1 MSKRRDP
8 NPTFDLFIPLM
19 NDLPLKDQREVMER
33 PFFSLQKRKRLK
45 PIEYRS
51 PDGEAWVK
59 VEAMPAYGMAT
70 IWDADILIWAASVLN
85 RMKEQGVNDLPR
97 TLTTTTY
104 DLLRA
109 IRRGTGGRDYTELQA
124 ALSRLET
131 TSIRTSLRAP
141 KRRTEAQ
148 FGWLDGWSLEVD
160 PATEQPRGMTITLSN
175 WVYEGI
181 VSERSLLT
189 MHADYFLL
197 TGGLER
203 AVYRIARKH
212 AGSQRGGWTC
222 RVELLRE
229 KAGSDAQPKEFNRML
244 RKIIEADQLPEYT
257 MTMTKTAEGA
267 RQCCS
272 SCAARP
278 RRPSCTP
285 GWRPNASAM
294 SVTRPIAAAPAK
306 WTTLWTAS
314 RGAGRANYR
323 GFTHRC
329 LGNRGKLPRNP
340 GRRVAKERQNRESA
354 PTREQ
359 LSGFHPPFDDS
370 NMSPGRP
377 SNRRGFTHHSV
388 GVSPTL
394 LSGFHPPNHGVSPTS
409 GMNKPLNCKA

>member
-1 MSKRRDP
+1 MTKRRDP
-8 NPTFDLFIPLM
+8 NPEFDFFIPLM

-104 DLLRA
+104 DLLRG
-109 IRRGTGGRDYTELQA
+109 IRRGTGGRAYQELQA

-148 FGWLDGWSLEVD
+148 FGWLDGWTLEVD
-160 PATEQPRGMTITLSN
+160 PDTDHPRGMTITLSN

-189 MHADYFLL
+189 MHQDYFLL

-203 AVYRIARKH
+203 ALYRIARKH
-212 AGSQRGGWTC
+212 AGQQRSGWTC
-222 RVELLRE
+222 RVEMLRE
-229 KAGSDAQPKEFNRML
+229 KTGSDAQAKEFNRML

-257 MTMTKTAEGA
+257 LTMTQTADG
-267 RQCCS
+267 
-272 SCAARP
+272 
-278 RRPSCTP
+278 
-285 GWRPNASAM
+285 
-294 SVTRPIAAAPAK
+294 APAV
-306 WTTLWTAS
+306 LFEL
-314 RGAGRANYR
+314 RGAAEAAELHAKLEADRERRERADADRRRAQEVDDLMDRLAR
-323 GFTHRC
+323 G
-329 LGNRGKLPRNP
+329 G
-340 GRRVAKERQNRESA
+340 
-354 PTREQ
+354 TR
-359 LSGFHPPFDDS
+359 
-370 NMSPGRP
+370 
-377 SNRRGFTHHSV
+377 
-388 GVSPTL
+388 
-394 LSGFHPPNHGVSPTS
+394 
-409 GMNKPLNCKA
+409 

>member
-1 MSKRRDP
+1 
-8 NPTFDLFIPLM
+8 
-19 NDLPLKDQREVMER
+19 
-33 PFFSLQKRKRLK
+33 
-45 PIEYRS
+45 
-51 PDGEAWVK
+51 
-59 VEAMPAYGMAT
+59 
-70 IWDADILIWAASVLN
+70 
-85 RMKEQGVNDLPR
+85 MKEQGVNDLPR

-189 MHADYFLL
+189 MHVDYFLL

-257 MTMTKTAEGA
+257 MTMTKTVEGA
-267 RQCCS
+267 
-272 SCAARP
+272 
-278 RRPSCTP
+278 
-285 GWRPNASAM
+285 
-294 SVTRPIAAAPAK
+294 PAV
-306 WTTLWTAS
+306 LFEL
-314 RGAGRANYR
+314 RGAAEAAELHARLEAERERHERYEADRRRAGEVDDLMDRLAR
-323 GFTHRC
+323 GGAR
-329 LGNRGKLPRNP
+329 
-340 GRRVAKERQNRESA
+340 
-354 PTREQ
+354 
-359 LSGFHPPFDDS
+359 
-370 NMSPGRP
+370 
-377 SNRRGFTHHSV
+377 
-388 GVSPTL
+388 
-394 LSGFHPPNHGVSPTS
+394 
-409 GMNKPLNCKA
+409 

>member
-8 NPTFDLFIPLM
+8 NPEFDFFIPLM

-104 DLLRA
+104 DLLRG
-109 IRRGTGGRDYTELQA
+109 IRRGTGGRDYSELQA

-160 PATEQPRGMTITLSN
+160 AATDQPRGMTITLSN

-189 MHADYFLL
+189 MHHDYFLL

-203 AVYRIARKH
+203 ALYRVARKH
-212 AGSQRGGWTC
+212 VGQQRGGWTC
-222 RVELLRE
+222 RLEVLRE
-229 KAGSDAQPKEFNRML
+229 KTGSDATPKEFARMV

-257 MTMTKTAEGA
+257 MTITKTTEGA
-267 RQCCS
+267 P
-272 SCAARP
+272 AALFELR
-278 RRPSCTP
+278 
-285 GWRPNASAM
+285 GAAE
-294 SVTRPIAAAPAK
+294 AAALHAK
-306 WTTLWTAS
+306 LEAD
-314 RGAGRANYR
+314 RERRERAEADR
-323 GFTHRC
+323 LRAQEVD
-329 LGNRGKLPRNP
+329 KLMDRLA
-340 GRRVAKERQNRESA
+340 R
-354 PTREQ
+354 
-359 LSGFHPPFDDS
+359 D
-370 NMSPGRP
+370 GRP
-377 SNRRGFTHHSV
+377 
-388 GVSPTL
+388 
-394 LSGFHPPNHGVSPTS
+394 
-409 GMNKPLNCKA
+409 